1 MKVSHVKNYPTKHFI
16 DNYELSKEEIQDIL
30 STIVQLKEAA
40 HQNAIPQLLKGATLA
55 MIFEE
60 PSTRTRVSFETA
72 MAELGG
78 HGLYL
83 KPGEIHFGSHEAI
96 KDTAKVLSSMCDGIM
111 LRTEEH
117 ELVLNLAE
125 HATVPVFN
133 AMTYYIHP
141 TQGLADVLTMMEH
154 LPEGKTLEDSQIVFV
169 GDSGENGIMA
179 MEHAHLAASL
189 GLKYTIAS
197 PKKYTISQ
205 AEIDKVNKKMALT
218 GGTLTVTEEVE
229 EAVKQADFIIPDVWY
244 YYGYEDEKEERTAAF
259 YPRYQLNMEMLNIAP
274 DHCKALHCLP
284 ANREVEI
291 TSEVLDHPTRSLV
304 FQEAENRLHVQR
316 GLLAW
321 YLYPRLKRANDQ
333 TKSYYEGKMRTFLD
347 QRLS

>member
-1 MKVSHVKNYPTKHFI
+1 MKQSHNSTYPVKHFL
-16 DNYELSKEEIQDIL
+16 DNYDLSKSEIQDIL
-30 STIVQLKEAA
+30 STIIQLKEAA
-40 HQNAIPQLLKGATLA
+40 HQNAVPQLLKGATLA

-78 HGLYL
+78 HALYL

-111 LRTEEH
+111 LRTEDH
-117 ELVLNLAE
+117 DLVLTLAE
-125 HATVPVFN
+125 YASVPVFN

-141 TQGLADVLTMMEH
+141 TQGLADVLTMMEN
-154 LPEGKTLEDSQIVFV
+154 LPTGKTIDDVQIVFV

-179 MEHAHLAASL
+179 MEHAHLSTSL
-189 GLKYTIAS
+189 GLNYTVAS
-197 PKKYTISQ
+197 PKKYSMSDEEIKK
-205 AEIDKVNKKMALT
+205 AEAKMKET
-218 GGTLTVTEEVE
+218 GGTLTVTENVE
-229 EAVKQADFIIPDVWY
+229 EAVKNADFIIPDVWY

-259 YPRYQLNMEMLNIAP
+259 YPRYQLNMEMLEMAP
-274 DHCKALHCLP
+274 DHCKAMHCLP

-291 TSEVLDHPTRSLV
+291 TSEVLDHSTRSLV

-321 YLYPRLKRANDQ
+321 YLYPRLKRADEQ
-333 TKSYYEGKMRTFLD
+333 TKAYYEGKMRAFLD
-347 QRLS
+347 QKLN

>member
-1 MKVSHVKNYPTKHFI
+1 MKLSHTQTYPIKHFL
-16 DNYELSKEEIQDIL
+16 DNYDLSKEEIQDIL
-30 STIVQLKEAA
+30 STILQLKEAA
-40 HQNAIPQLLKGATLA
+40 HQNAVPQLLKGATLA

-78 HGLYL
+78 HALYL

-96 KDTAKVLSSMCDGIM
+96 KDTAQVLSSMCDGIM
-111 LRTEEH
+111 LRTEDH
-117 ELVLNLAE
+117 ELVLTLAE
-125 HATVPVFN
+125 YASVPVFN

-154 LPEGKTLEDSQIVFV
+154 LPAGKSLEEIEIVFV

-189 GLKYTIAS
+189 GLRYTIAS
-197 PKKYTISQ
+197 PKKYSISD
-205 AEIDKVNKKMALT
+205 AEIKKVEEKMQQT
-218 GGTLTVTEEVE
+218 GGTLTVTENVE
-229 EAVKQADFIIPDVWY
+229 EAVKKADFIIPDVWY

-259 YPRYQLNMEMLNIAP
+259 YPRYQLNMEMLEMAP
-274 DHCKALHCLP
+274 DHCKAMHCLP

-321 YLYPRLKRANDQ
+321 YLYPRMKRADDQ
-333 TKSYYEGKMRTFLD
+333 TKAYYEGKLRAFLD
-347 QRLS
+347 QRLN

>member
-229 EAVKQADFIIPDVWY
+229 EAVNRRTLLSLMFGIIMVMRTKKKNAQQLLSALSIE
-244 YYGYEDEKEERTAAF
+244 YGDAEYRSGALQSAALLAGKSRGGD
-259 YPRYQLNMEMLNIAP
+259 Y
-274 DHCKALHCLP
+274 
-284 ANREVEI
+284 
-291 TSEVLDHPTRSLV
+291 
-304 FQEAENRLHVQR
+304 QR
-316 GLLAW
+316 GLGSSHSFTGFPRSRKSSPRSKRLAGMV
-321 YLYPRLKRANDQ
+321 LVSSVKA
-333 TKSYYEGKMRTFLD
+333 GK
-347 QRLS
+347 